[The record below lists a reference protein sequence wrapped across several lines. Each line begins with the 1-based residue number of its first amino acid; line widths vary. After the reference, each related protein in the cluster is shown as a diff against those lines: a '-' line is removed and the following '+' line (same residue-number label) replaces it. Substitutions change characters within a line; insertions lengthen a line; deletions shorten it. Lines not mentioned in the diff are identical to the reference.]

1 MDSTLSP
8 RRQQGQNMFLPPMP
22 PPADG
27 VGLVLDLSAP
37 PAPFSSSEAVDALP
51 EARLSSSTPNGTPR
65 KTGRKERGHH
75 SVFSVPPR
83 AALPTQFR
91 S

>member
-1 MDSTLSP
+1 
-8 RRQQGQNMFLPPMP
+8 MFLPPMP

-27 VGLVLDLSAP
+27 AGLVLDLNAA

-75 SVFSVPPR
+75 SERSVR
-83 AALPTQFR
+83 FTLVPTAQ

>member
-1 MDSTLSP
+1 VTLFSLATP
-8 RRQQGQNMFLPPMP
+8 QQGQNMFLPPMP

-27 VGLVLDLSAP
+27 AGIVLDLNTP

-75 SVFSVPPR
+75 SVLLGLLDR
-83 AALPTQFR
+83 ASSRAQ